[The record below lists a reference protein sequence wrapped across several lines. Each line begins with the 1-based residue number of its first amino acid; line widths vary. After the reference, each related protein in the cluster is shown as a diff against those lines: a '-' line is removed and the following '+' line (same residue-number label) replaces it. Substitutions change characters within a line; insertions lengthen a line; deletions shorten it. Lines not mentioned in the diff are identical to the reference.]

1 MHEILTQQ
9 FNKRESL
16 SSRDIYMIIQLKKI
30 LTSYPDHTVQLKF
43 YHLRVPRTEVLGT
56 RLRESLGVRV
66 TNITSR

>member
-30 LTSYPDHTVQLKF
+30 LTSYPDHTVQLKC

-56 RLRESLGVRV
+56 RLLENPKVYVLL
-66 TNITSR
+66 T